1 MSKNKR
7 WSKDEDA
14 VLFRAVAEQPNNLQK
29 AFLAVS
35 RTTGRTVSATRQHW
49 YDVLCKNPDKANVAF
64 VTVSKKKKVVN
75 GKNKPA
81 TPVKKSLWSKILNL
95 FK

>member
-1 MSKNKR
+1 MNKNKR

-14 VLFRAVAEQPNNLQK
+14 VLFRAVAEQPNNLCK
-29 AFLAVS
+29 AFIAVS
-35 RTTGRTVSATRQHW
+35 QQTGRTVSATRQHW
-49 YDVLCKNPDKANVAF
+49 YDVLCKNPKKSNTAF
-64 VTVSKKKKVVN
+64 VTVSKGKKIVN

>member
-1 MSKNKR
+1 MNKNKR
-7 WSKDEDA
+7 WSKDEDL
-14 VLFRAVAEQPNNLQK
+14 VLFRAVSDQPNNLRK
-29 AFLAVS
+29 AFIAVS
-35 RTTGRTVSATRQHW
+35 LETGRTVAGVRQHW
-49 YDVLCKNPDKANVAF
+49 YDVLCKNPSKSNTAF
-64 VTVSKKKKVVN
+64 ITVSKGKKVVN

>member
-1 MSKNKR
+1 MNKNKR

-14 VLFRAVAEQPNNLQK
+14 VLFRAVAEQPNNLCK
-29 AFLAVS
+29 AFIAVS
-35 RTTGRTVSATRQHW
+35 KETGRTVSGVRQHW
-49 YDVLCKNPDKANVAF
+49 YDVLCKNPSKSNTAF
-64 VTVSKKKKVVN
+64 MTISKGKKVVN

-81 TPVKKSLWSKILNL
+81 TPVKKSLWSKFLNL